1 MAIAIPNQ
9 LVLHGLMFMN
19 VTIATHNTFRAMN
32 KKWVAPKYKK
42 HQEVRY
48 PKGTGKVASIHHT
61 AAGYMYEVAGSFYLE
76 EEIKAI

>member
-1 MAIAIPNQ
+1 
-9 LVLHGLMFMN
+9 
-19 VTIATHNTFRAMN
+19 MN

-61 AAGYMYEVAGSFYLE
+61 ASGYMYEVQGSFYLE
-76 EEIKAI
+76 EELKAI